1 MPLTLNCV
9 YAFIICSTDFPM
21 AVTALVL
28 IFMTTAF
35 MLQSVNAAPL
45 ISTDDTQDTNLI
57 NDEGV
62 EINATQ
68 KIFTLRRWSV

>member
-1 MPLTLNCV
+1 
-9 YAFIICSTDFPM
+9 M